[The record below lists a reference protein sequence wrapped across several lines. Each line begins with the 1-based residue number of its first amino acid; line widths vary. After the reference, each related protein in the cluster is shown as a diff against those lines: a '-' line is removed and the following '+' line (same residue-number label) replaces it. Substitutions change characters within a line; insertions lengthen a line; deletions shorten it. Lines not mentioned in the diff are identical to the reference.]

1 MSFRVRVRVKR
12 PSVEAMLAE
21 VASAIQRKKRI
32 TIEQQQFA
40 WEQVGWVVAMVFI
53 AAVVILAFYSL
64 SQM

>member
-1 MSFRVRVRVKR
+1 
-12 PSVEAMLAE
+12 MLAE

-53 AAVVILAFYSL
+53 AAIVILAFYSL